1 MSQLGAKYSKRGLQT
16 SYVSTVVGISL
27 VLTMLGV
34 VLTIILGLTGLK
46 QQVKEQIQVDLFF
59 SAEFAQEDIKLIAAQ
74 LQQHPG
80 IRSAEFISS
89 ERAWEEFEKITLA
102 TGDSLQNAGF
112 DLSVI
117 DGEIP
122 IPPSISFHPKAD
134 YANEDSMNV
143 LQAALMTT
151 YPAITDFNLNRESLQ
166 DVNLGF
172 DRIAY
177 IILVIAALLL
187 LIAFAMINNTIRLAL
202 YSKRFLIKTMQLVG
216 ATSGFIRRPFVV
228 QSLFQ
233 GIFAAIFGMALLMA
247 IVQLTNQFLLDISDL
262 LDYIILLQVFAAIIV
277 MGIFISV
284 VSTWLALNK
293 YLRMKL
299 DDLY

>member
-1 MSQLGAKYSKRGLQT
+1 MSQVGKKYSRRGLQT

-34 VLTIILGLTGLK
+34 VLAIVLGLAGLK
-46 QQVKEQIQVDLFF
+46 ESVKEQIQVDLFF
-59 SAEFAQEDIKLIAAQ
+59 SAEKTQDDIKLIAREMENY
-74 LQQHPG
+74 PEVK
-80 IRSAEFISS
+80 SVKYVSS
-89 ERAWEEFEKITLA
+89 ERAWEEFEEITLQ
-102 TGDSLQNAGF
+102 TGDSLAGAGF

-134 YANEDSMNV
+134 YANEDSME
-143 LQAALMTT
+143 ALRVKLTEAF
-151 YPAITDFNLNRESLQ
+151 PAITDFNLNRESLQ
-166 DVNLGF
+166 DVNIGF

-177 IILVIAALLL
+177 IILVIAGLLL

-202 YSKRFLIKTMQLVG
+202 YSKRFIIKTMQLVG
-216 ATSGFIRRPFVV
+216 ATAGFIRRPFIV
-228 QSLFQ
+228 QSFFQ
-233 GIFAAIFGMALLMA
+233 GIFAAIIGMGLLMA
-247 IVQLTNQFLLDISDL
+247 IIHLTNEFLLNISDL
-262 LDYIILLQVFAAIIV
+262 LDIMVLLKVFGAIVV
-277 MGIFISV
+277 MGILISV
-284 VSTWLALNK
+284 FSTIIALNK

>member
-1 MSQLGAKYSKRGLQT
+1 MSQIGAKYSKRGLQT

-34 VLTIILGLTGLK
+34 VLTIILGLSGLK
-46 QQVKEQIQVDLFF
+46 KQVKEQIQVDLFF
-59 SAEFAQEDIKLIAAQ
+59 AAEVPQDDIKLIAGE
-74 LQQHPG
+74 LQQHQA
-80 IRSAEFISS
+80 IKSVEFVSS
-89 ERAWEEFEKITLA
+89 ERAWEEFERITLE
-102 TGDSLQNAGF
+102 TGDSLQNSGF

-117 DGEIP
+117 DGEVP

-134 YANEDSMNV
+134 YANEDAIDS
-143 LQAALMTT
+143 LQAELLGK
-151 YPAITDFNLNRESLQ
+151 YPGITDFNLNRESLQ

-216 ATSGFIRRPFVV
+216 ATSGFIRKPFVV
-228 QSLFQ
+228 QSFFQ

-247 IVQLTNQFLLDISDL
+247 IIELTNQFLMDIRDL
-262 LDYIILLQVFAAIIV
+262 LDFIVLIQVFAAIVV
-277 MGIFISV
+277 MGILISV
-284 VSTWLALNK
+284 LSTWVALNK

>member
-1 MSQLGAKYSKRGLQT
+1 MSQLGKKYSKRGLQT

-34 VLTIILGLTGLK
+34 VLTIILGLAGLK
-46 QQVKEQIQVDLFF
+46 ERVKEQIQVDLFF
-59 SAEFAQEDIKLIAAQ
+59 AADMTQDDIKIVAQEMQSIDGIK
-74 LQQHPG
+74 
-80 IRSAEFISS
+80 SVEYVSS
-89 ERAWEEFEKITLA
+89 ERAWEEFEKITLQ
-102 TGDSLQNAGF
+102 TGDSLSNAGF

-122 IPPSISFHPKAD
+122 IPPSISFHPESNF
-134 YANEDSMNV
+134 ANEDSMDA
-143 LQAALMTT
+143 LQTKLLST
-151 YPAITDFNLNRESLQ
+151 YPSITDFNLNRESLQ

-202 YSKRFLIKTMQLVG
+202 YSKRFIIKTMQLVG
-216 ATSGFIRRPFVV
+216 ATSGFIRKPFLA
-228 QSLFQ
+228 QSFFQ
-233 GIFAAIFGMALLMA
+233 GVFAAILGMALLLA
-247 IVQLTNQFLLDISDL
+247 IIQLTNQFLMNITELIDFVT
-262 LDYIILLQVFAAIIV
+262 LLQVFGAIII
-277 MGIFISV
+277 MGILISV
-284 VSTWLALNK
+284 ISTLIALNK

>member
-1 MSQLGAKYSKRGLQT
+1 MSQVGKKYSRRGLQT

-34 VLTIILGLTGLK
+34 VLTIIMGLAGLK
-46 QQVKEQIQVDLFF
+46 ETVKEQIQVDLFF
-59 SAEFAQEDIKLIAAQ
+59 SADLTQDDIKLIAQ
-74 LQQHPG
+74 EMQSIEG
-80 IRSAEFISS
+80 IRTVEYVSS
-89 ERAWEEFEKITLA
+89 ERAWEEFEKITA
-102 TGDSLQNAGF
+102 STGDSLSTSGF

-122 IPPSISFHPKAD
+122 IPPSISFHPISS
-134 YANEDSMNV
+134 YANEDSMDE
-143 LQAALMTT
+143 LQKKLMSD
-151 YPAITDFNLNRESLQ
+151 YPQITDFNLNRESLQ

-202 YSKRFLIKTMQLVG
+202 YSKRFIIKTMQLVG
-216 ATSGFIRRPFVV
+216 ATSGFIRKPFIV

-233 GIFAAIFGMALLMA
+233 GIFAAILGMALLMA
-247 IVQLTNQFLLDISDL
+247 IIQLTNQFLMDIGNL
-262 LDYIILLQVFAAIIV
+262 LDFFVLLQVFGAIII

-284 VSTWLALNK
+284 LSTVIALNK

>member
-34 VLTIILGLTGLK
+34 VLTIILGLSGLK
-46 QQVKEQIQVDLFF
+46 EQVKEQIQVDLFF
-59 SAEFAQEDIKLIAAQ
+59 DAEVPQDDIKLIAGE
-74 LQQHPG
+74 LQQNAG
-80 IRSAEFISS
+80 IKSAAFVSS
-89 ERAWEEFEKITLA
+89 ERAWEEFEQITLA

-122 IPPSISFHPKAD
+122 IPPSISFHPKSA
-134 YANEDSMNV
+134 YANEDSMDV
-143 LQAALMTT
+143 LQVELMNK
-151 YPAITDFNLNRESLQ
+151 YPGITDFNLNRESLQ

-177 IILVIAALLL
+177 MVLVLAALLL

-216 ATSGFIRRPFVV
+216 ATPGFIRRPFVV
-228 QSLFQ
+228 QSFFQ
-233 GIFAAIFGMALLMA
+233 GVFAAVFGMALLMA
-247 IVQLTNQFLLDISDL
+247 IIQLTNQFLMDISDL
-262 LDYIILLQVFAAIIV
+262 LDLMVLIKVFGAIIL
-277 MGIFISV
+277 MGILISV
-284 VSTWLALNK
+284 LSTWLALNK

>member
-1 MSQLGAKYSKRGLQT
+1 MSQIGKRYSKRGLQT
-16 SYVSTVVGISL
+16 SYISTVVGISL

-34 VLTIILGLTGLK
+34 VLTIILGLAGLK
-46 QQVKEQIQVDLFF
+46 ERVKEQIQVDLFF
-59 SAEFAQEDIKLIAAQ
+59 SAELSQDDIKLISKE
-74 LQQHPG
+74 LEHVEG
-80 IRSAEFISS
+80 IKSIEYVSS
-89 ERAWEEFEKITLA
+89 ERAWEEFEKITLS
-102 TGDSLQNAGF
+102 TGDSLTNAGF

-122 IPPSISFHPKAD
+122 IPPSISFHPNAAF
-134 YANEDSMNV
+134 ANEDSMNK
-143 LQAALMTT
+143 LRTQLLKT
-151 YPAITDFNLNRESLQ
+151 YPSITDFNMNNETLQ

-202 YSKRFLIKTMQLVG
+202 YSKRFILKTMQLVG
-216 ATSGFIRRPFVV
+216 ATSGFIRKPFIK
-228 QSLFQ
+228 QSFFQ
-233 GIFAAIFGMALLMA
+233 GIYAAIVGMAFLMT
-247 IVQLTNQFLLDISDL
+247 IIHLTNEFLMDISELIDL
-262 LDYIILLQVFAAIIV
+262 ETLIKVFGAITI
-277 MGIFISV
+277 MGIIISML
-284 VSTWLALNK
+284 STLFALNK

>member
-1 MSQLGAKYSKRGLQT
+1 MSQLGKKYSKRGLQT

-34 VLTIILGLTGLK
+34 VLTIILGLSGLK
-46 QQVKEQIQVDLFF
+46 ETVKEQIQIDLFF
-59 SAEFAQEDIKLIAAQ
+59 SAELTQDDIKLIAEEMKSIK
-74 LQQHPG
+74 G
-80 IRSAEFISS
+80 IKSVEYVSS
-89 ERAWEEFEKITLA
+89 ERAWEEFEKITLS
-102 TGDSLQNAGF
+102 TGDSLSNAGF

-122 IPPSISFHPKAD
+122 IPPSISFHPIAE
-134 YANEDSMNV
+134 YANEEAMDE
-143 LQAALMTT
+143 LQKKLLTS
-151 YPAITDFNLNRESLQ
+151 YPSITDFNLNRESLQ

-202 YSKRFLIKTMQLVG
+202 YSKRFIIKTMQLVG
-216 ATSGFIRRPFVV
+216 ATSGFIRKPFLV
-228 QSLFQ
+228 QSFFQ
-233 GIFAAIFGMALLMA
+233 GVFAAVIGMGLLMS
-247 IVQLTNQFLLDISDL
+247 IIQLTNQFLMDISSL
-262 LDYIILLQVFAAIIV
+262 LDFLTLIKVFGAIVI

-284 VSTWLALNK
+284 LSTIIALNK

>member
-1 MSQLGAKYSKRGLQT
+1 MSQIGKRYSKRGLQT
-16 SYVSTVVGISL
+16 SYISTVVGISL

-34 VLTIILGLTGLK
+34 VLTIILGLAGLK
-46 QQVKEQIQVDLFF
+46 ERVKEQIQVDLFF
-59 SAEFAQEDIKLIAAQ
+59 SAELSQDDIKLISKE
-74 LQQHPG
+74 LEHVEG
-80 IRSAEFISS
+80 IKSIEYVSS
-89 ERAWEEFEKITLA
+89 ERAWEEFEKITLS
-102 TGDSLQNAGF
+102 TGDSLTNAGF

-122 IPPSISFHPKAD
+122 IPPSISFHPNAAF
-134 YANEDSMNV
+134 ANEDSMNK
-143 LQAALMTT
+143 LRTQLLKT
-151 YPAITDFNLNRESLQ
+151 YPSITDFNMNNETLQ

-202 YSKRFLIKTMQLVG
+202 YSKRFILKTMQLVG
-216 ATSGFIRRPFVV
+216 ATSGFIRKPFIT
-228 QSLFQ
+228 QSFFQ
-233 GIFAAIFGMALLMA
+233 GIYAAIVGMAFLMT
-247 IVQLTNQFLLDISDL
+247 IIHLTNEFLMDISELIDL
-262 LDYIILLQVFAAIIV
+262 ETLIKVFGAITI
-277 MGIFISV
+277 MGIIISML
-284 VSTWLALNK
+284 STLFALNK